1 MQGARS
7 LIEANSHKLRVR
19 PLNDMTNFNCGAA
32 DRKDTPGQASPAD
45 ISVIVVTYNHENFIA
60 QAIESVLAQSTDR
73 LFEVIISE
81 DKSTDRTR
89 DIVENYARRDKR
101 IRLILS
107 ERNVR
112 SNEVVA
118 RALRSAVGRY
128 VCILDGDDYWL
139 ASDKLEQQA
148 TFLDAN
154 SHCSAVFHNAFI
166 EDMSPAKRRWT
177 RPDLPKMFTL
187 NEIWQGNPFAT
198 CAGMLRR
205 DCLEGLG
212 SWYDALF
219 PITDWSLYI
228 LCAERGPIA
237 FVDEI
242 VGAYRQ
248 HPRSEFSALPSHEKM
263 DRTSS
268 FYRRMGKTGGF
279 SRRAFAQEGCSRYF
293 FDWATV
299 YAENDQSRLGWDC
312 LWRSVK
318 GGGIGRSVSWTD
330 ACRLAIRL
338 AKGAPH

>member
-1 MQGARS
+1 
-7 LIEANSHKLRVR
+7 
-19 PLNDMTNFNCGAA
+19 MTSINCSAA
-32 DRKDTPGQASPAD
+32 DLKDTLEQARPAD

-73 LFEVIISE
+73 LLEVIISE

-89 DIVENYARRDKR
+89 DIVKDYARRDKR
-101 IRLILS
+101 IRLMLS
-107 ERNVR
+107 ERNIR

-139 ASDKLEQQA
+139 VNDKLEQQA

-154 SHCSAVFHNAFI
+154 PHHSAVFHNALV
-166 EDMSPAKRRWT
+166 EDTFPARGRWT

-205 DCLEGLG
+205 ACLDGLG

-248 HPRSEFSALPSHEKM
+248 HPSSEFSALSSREKM

-268 FYRRMGKTGGF
+268 FYRRMGETGGV

-299 YAENDQSRLGWDC
+299 YAGNEQFRLGWDC
-312 LWRSVK
+312 LLRSVK
-318 GGGIGRSVSWTD
+318 GGGIGRSVSWAD
-330 ACRLAIRL
+330 ACRLAVRL
-338 AKGAPH
+338 AKGGLH

>member
-1 MQGARS
+1 
-7 LIEANSHKLRVR
+7 
-19 PLNDMTNFNCGAA
+19 MTNFSCGVA
-32 DRKDTPGQASPAD
+32 DQKETLGQACPAD
-45 ISVIVVTYNHENFIA
+45 ISVIIVTYNHENFIA

-73 LFEVIISE
+73 LLEVIISE

-89 DIVENYARRDKR
+89 DIVKDYARRDKR
-101 IRLILS
+101 IRPILS
-107 ERNVR
+107 ETNIR

-148 TFLDAN
+148 NFLDAN
-154 SHCSAVFHNAFI
+154 PRYSAIFHNALI
-166 EDMSPAKRRWT
+166 EDTFPAKRSWT
-177 RPDLPKMFTL
+177 RPDLPTMFTL

-198 CAGMLRR
+198 CAGMLRSA
-205 DCLEGLG
+205 CLEGLG

-242 VGAYRQ
+242 VGVYRQ
-248 HPRSEFSALPSHEKM
+248 HPTSEFSALSTREKM
-263 DRTSS
+263 DRTST
-268 FYRRMGKTGGF
+268 FYRRMGKTKGV

-299 YAENDQSRLGWDC
+299 YAGNEQSRLGWNC

-318 GGGIGRSVSWTD
+318 GGGIGRSVSWID

-338 AKGAPH
+338 GIRGLHER

>member
-1 MQGARS
+1 M
-7 LIEANSHKLRVR
+7 LKSHRLRVR
-19 PLNDMTNFNCGAA
+19 LLNNMTNIDCGEA
-32 DRKDTPGQASPAD
+32 DQKDTLRQTGSAD
-45 ISVIVVTYNHENFIA
+45 ISVIVVTYNHENFVA
-60 QAIESVLAQSTDR
+60 QAIESVLTQSTDR
-73 LFEVIISE
+73 LLEVIISE

-89 DIVENYARRDKR
+89 DIVKDYARRDER
-101 IRLILS
+101 IRVILS

-148 TFLDAN
+148 NFLDSN
-154 SHCSAVFHNAFI
+154 PRYSAIFHNAFI
-166 EDMSPAKRRWT
+166 EDTFPAKRRWT
-177 RPDLPKMFTL
+177 RPDLPKTFTL

-198 CAGMLRR
+198 CTGMLRR

-248 HPRSEFSALPSHEKM
+248 HPRSEFSALSSREKM

-268 FYRRMGKTGGF
+268 FYRRMGKTGGV

-299 YAENDQSRLGWDC
+299 YAENDQLRLGWDC

-318 GGGIGRSVSWTD
+318 GGGIGHSVSWAD

-338 AKGAPH
+338 VKGGLH

>member
-1 MQGARS
+1 M
-7 LIEANSHKLRVR
+7 LKSHKRCVR
-19 PLNDMTNFNCGAA
+19 LLKNMTNIDCGAA
-32 DRKDTPGQASPAD
+32 DQKDAFRQTGSAD
-45 ISVIVVTYNHENFIA
+45 ISVIVVTYNHENFVA

-73 LFEVIISE
+73 LLEVIISE

-89 DIVENYARRDKR
+89 DIVKDYARRDER

-139 ASDKLEQQA
+139 TSDNLKQQA
-148 TFLDAN
+148 NFLDAN
-154 SHCSAVFHNAFI
+154 PHYSAVFHNVLVDDGTFPT
-166 EDMSPAKRRWT
+166 ERRWT
-177 RPDLPKMFTL
+177 RPDLPTTLTL
-187 NEIWQGNPFAT
+187 NEIWQGNPFAI

-212 SWYDALF
+212 SWYDAFFL
-219 PITDWSLYI
+219 TDWPLYI
-228 LCAERGPIA
+228 LCAEHRPIA
-237 FVDEI
+237 FMDEI

-248 HPRSEFSALPSHEKM
+248 HPRGEFSALSRREKM
-263 DRTSS
+263 DQISS
-268 FYRRMGKTGGF
+268 FYRRMGKTGEP
-279 SRRAFAQEGCSRYF
+279 SRRPFARDGCSRYF
-293 FDWATV
+293 FDWAAV
-299 YAENDQSRLGWDC
+299 YAQNGQLRLGWDC

-318 GGGIGRSVSWTD
+318 GGGIGHSVSWAD

-338 AKGAPH
+338 VKGGLH

>member
-1 MQGARS
+1 
-7 LIEANSHKLRVR
+7 
-19 PLNDMTNFNCGAA
+19 MTNFNCDAT
-32 DRKDTPGQASPAD
+32 DQTETIRQAIPAD
-45 ISVIVVTYNHENFIA
+45 ISVIVVTYNHEDFIA

-73 LFEVIISE
+73 LLEVIISE

-89 DIVENYARRDKR
+89 DIVKDYARRDKR

-107 ERNVR
+107 EQNVR

-148 TFLDAN
+148 NFLDAN
-154 SHCSAVFHNAFI
+154 PLYSAVFHNAFI
-166 EDMSPAKRRWT
+166 ADTFSAKRRWT

-205 DCLEGLG
+205 ACLAELG

-248 HPRSEFSALPSHEKM
+248 HPRSEFSVLSSREKM

-268 FYRRMGKTGGF
+268 FYRRMGKTGGL
-279 SRRAFAQEGCSRYF
+279 SRRAFAREGCSRYF

-299 YAENDQSRLGWDC
+299 YAENDQSRLGWHC

-318 GGGIGRSVSWTD
+318 GGGIGRSVSWAA

-338 AKGAPH
+338 AKGGLRYR